1 MNKILTIEI
10 FLVHKVVMGKDF
22 SLLIQI
28 FTDIVINF
36 MNKMIIF
43 KIKNPTHLN
52 ILRLLKR

>member
-36 MNKMIIF
+36 MNKMKIF
-43 KIKNPTHLN
+43 KIKNPTH
-52 ILRLLKR
+52 

>member
-28 FTDIVINF
+28 FTDILINF

-43 KIKNPTHLN
+43 KIKNPIHQN